1 MEGNGTLMMS
11 TVLIWIA
18 GAWGAGQIARWLALP
33 PLVGYL
39 TVGALFAAN
48 DLGDVNHWLDVP
60 SEIGVELLLFAVGL
74 KMNPKSIFRFD
85 VAFGTLLHLMLSALI
100 LVLALTQDLSIEM
113 KIALALTLGF
123 SSTVVA
129 AKGLEARRELRAF
142 HGRLSISIL
151 VLQDLVA
158 VTLLAIGGDSA
169 PSPYALG
176 LLAIPLVAPMLRKS
190 LEKLSPEPELQL
202 LVGVL
207 IALVLGAQLFK
218 AVGVSGELGALVMG
232 MVFANHP
239 VAKGLANYLWG
250 IRELLLIAFFLRVGM
265 QVPLDLQ
272 VLMDAIPLLLLL
284 PIKLMV
290 LFGYLLVIRLRS
302 YTAFL
307 MSITL
312 FSYSEFALIVAAAWA
327 DTGLIPTSVLP
338 VIAVAVTLSFVIS
351 APLNRFAHEL
361 YERFEGPLTRLER
374 TDRHPDE
381 QPLTLGGAHVLVIGM
396 GRIGT
401 AVFDSLTDD
410 GEKVVGID
418 ADPGKL
424 ESHREAGRRVVFAD
438 AEDPGFW
445 NNLRFGRLEAVVLT
459 MPEPES
465 QCWATNRLRERGFEG
480 VIAVSTRS
488 RHTVARVEDAGANLI
503 YDAHDAAGLG
513 LGKAV
518 LKCLDGER
526 LGNPEPR

>member
-1 MEGNGTLMMS
+1 MMS

-18 GAWGAGQIARWLALP
+18 GAWGAGQLARWLALP

-48 DLGDVNHWLDVP
+48 GLGDVNHWLDVP

-85 VAFGTLLHLMLSALI
+85 VAFGTILHLILSALI
-100 LVLALTQDLSIEM
+100 LAAALTQDLSFEM

-129 AKGLEARRELRAF
+129 AKGLEARREIRAF

-176 LLAIPLVAPMLRKS
+176 LLLIPLVAPVLRKG
-190 LEKLSPEPELQL
+190 LEKLSLEPELHL

-239 VAKGLANYLWG
+239 VAKGIANYLWG

-265 QVPLDLQ
+265 QVPIDLQ
-272 VLMDAIPLLLLL
+272 VVMDALPLLLLL
-284 PIKLMV
+284 PVKLTV
-290 LFGYLLVIRLRS
+290 LFALLLLIRLRA

-327 DTGLIPTSVLP
+327 DSGLIPASVLP
-338 VIAVAVTLSFVIS
+338 VVAVAVTLSFVIS

-361 YERFEGPLTRLER
+361 YERYEGLLSRFERM
-374 TDRHPDE
+374 DRHPDE

-401 AVFDSLTDD
+401 AVFDSLLED

-465 QCWATNRLRERGFEG
+465 QCWATNRLRERGFSG

-488 RHTVARVEDAGANLI
+488 RHTVARVEEAGANLI

-518 LKCLDGER
+518 LNCLDGER
-526 LGNPEPR
+526 SENPEPH

>member
-1 MEGNGTLMMS
+1 MMS
-11 TVLIWIA
+11 VVLIWIA

-39 TVGALFAAN
+39 TAGALFTAN
-48 DLGDVNHWLDVP
+48 GLGDVEHWLDVP
-60 SEIGVELLLFAVGL
+60 AEIGVELLLFAIGL

-85 VAFGTLLHLMLSALI
+85 VAFGTILHLILSAMI
-100 LVLALTQDLSIEM
+100 LALALTQPLSLEM

-129 AKGLEARRELRAF
+129 AKGLEARREIRAF

-169 PSPYALG
+169 PSPFALG
-176 LLAIPLVAPMLRKS
+176 LLAIPLATPILRKA
-190 LEKLSPEPELQL
+190 LDRLSPEPELHL

-239 VAKGLANYLWG
+239 VAKGIANYLWG

-265 QVPLDLQ
+265 QVPLDIQ
-272 VLMDAIPLLLLL
+272 VVMDALPLLILL
-284 PIKLMV
+284 PVKLCV
-290 LFGYLLVIRLRS
+290 LFGLLLWIRLRS

-327 DTGLIPTSVLP
+327 DSGLIPASVLS

-361 YERFEGPLTRLER
+361 YERYENVLTHFER

-401 AVFDSLTDD
+401 AVFDSLTND

-424 ESHREAGRRVVFAD
+424 ESHRQAGRRVVFAD

-445 NNLRFGRLEAVVLT
+445 NNLRFGRLEAIVLT
-459 MPEPES
+459 MPEPEA
-465 QCWATNRLRERGFEG
+465 QCWATTRLRDRGFEG

-488 RHTVARVEDAGANLI
+488 RHTVARVEEAGANLI

-518 LKCLDGER
+518 LTCLGGER
-526 LGNPEPR
+526 SGSLEPR

>member
-1 MEGNGTLMMS
+1 MEGIESLMMS

-18 GAWGAGQIARWLALP
+18 GAWGAGQLARWLALP

-48 DLGDVNHWLDVP
+48 GLGDVNHWLDVP

-85 VAFGTLLHLMLSALI
+85 VAFGTILHLILSALI
-100 LVLALTQDLSIEM
+100 LAAALTQDLSFEM

-129 AKGLEARRELRAF
+129 AKGLEARREIRAF

-176 LLAIPLVAPMLRKS
+176 LLLIPLVAPVLRKG
-190 LEKLSPEPELQL
+190 LEKLSPEPELHL

-239 VAKGLANYLWG
+239 VAKGIANYLWG

-265 QVPLDLQ
+265 QVPIDLQ
-272 VLMDAIPLLLLL
+272 VVMDALPLLLLL
-284 PIKLMV
+284 PVKLTV
-290 LFGYLLVIRLRS
+290 LFALLLLIRLRA

-327 DTGLIPTSVLP
+327 DSGLIPASVLP
-338 VIAVAVTLSFVIS
+338 VVAVAVTLSFVIS
-351 APLNRFAHEL
+351 APVNRFAHEL
-361 YERFEGPLTRLER
+361 YERSEGLLSRFER

-401 AVFDSLTDD
+401 AVFDSLLED

-465 QCWATNRLRERGFEG
+465 QCWATNRLRERGFSG

-488 RHTVARVEDAGANLI
+488 RHTVARVEEAGANLI

-518 LKCLDGER
+518 LNCLDGER
-526 LGNPEPR
+526 SENPEPH